1 MLVVIIDFPPIR
13 EGKETEFLE
22 WFAWSNREF
31 SKQRGFINRRL
42 LKPLT
47 GTNFAV
53 LLEIENR
60 EALAS
65 LQSSAFHN
73 EAAGR
78 VGPLLDGSPAPQLY
92 EVVS

>member
-1 MLVVIIDFPPIR
+1 MLVVIIHFPPIKK
-13 EGKETEFLE
+13 GKETEFLE
-22 WFAWSNREF
+22 WFAWSNRKF

-47 GTNFAV
+47 GTNFTA
-53 LLEIENR
+53 LLELENR

-65 LQSSAFHN
+65 LQSSGAHN

-78 VGPLLDGSPAPQLY
+78 VKPLLDGSPTSQLY

>member
-1 MLVVIIDFPPIR
+1 MLVVIIHFPPIK

-22 WFAWSNREF
+22 WFAWSNEEF
-31 SKQRGFINRRL
+31 SRQQGFINRRL

-47 GTNFAV
+47 GTNFTA
-53 LLEIENR
+53 LLELENH
-60 EALAS
+60 ESLAS
-65 LQSSAFHN
+65 LQSSAAHN

-78 VGPLLDGSPAPQLY
+78 VGPLLDGSPTPQLY